1 MNNASDKGGTQRK
14 RREMGYTISSC
25 RGAVTEPP
33 SLHVSCAQTMALQM
47 NVIFVPWHS
56 NPCSMMSL
64 SNSRG
69 LFERLFFLFFIIMS
83 DMVRT
88 VSGGCVTGVL
98 ASVHGR
104 LTLTQW
110 LNLGRGIS
118 GTTQTAAASY
128 WKRAFMLIKVFLWL
142 NRDFQGSLK
151 RHI

>member
-1 MNNASDKGGTQRK
+1 MQVTREELREKGERWV
-14 RREMGYTISSC
+14 I
-25 RGAVTEPP
+25 P
-33 SLHVSCAQTMALQM
+33 SLHAEAQSQSHHPSM
-47 NVIFVPWHS
+47 FPVPKQWL
-56 NPCSMMSL
+56 CKWMWF
-64 SNSRG
+64 
-69 LFERLFFLFFIIMS
+69 LFHGTLILAAWCLCQTAEDYLRDFFFLFFIIMS

-88 VSGGCVTGVL
+88 ASGGCVTGVL